1 MKDSEQYEI
10 YEKSRKRT
18 KQIKRLYFHF
28 ILFLVGS
35 VFFVVLN
42 KIIKYKPELDWFVW
56 AIFIWLFVLTIH
68 FINVFVMNRFFG
80 KEWVRIQT
88 EKLIEK
94 HQIKLDNLEK
104 SLEKK
109 GVFTPDNSD
118 SSEEEINS

>member
-1 MKDSEQYEI
+1 MKDKEQYET
-10 YEKSRKRT
+10 YEKARKRI
-18 KQIKRLYFHF
+18 KQKKRLYFHF
-28 ILFLVGS
+28 ILFLIGS

-56 AIFIWLFVLTIH
+56 AILIWLFILIVH

-94 HQIKLDNLEK
+94 HQMKLDKLEI
-104 SLEKK
+104 SLDKE
-109 GVFTPDNSD
+109 GALSPDNS
-118 SSEEEINS
+118 EEDLKSLT

>member
-1 MKDSEQYEI
+1 LKDSEQYEI
-10 YEKSRKRT
+10 YEKARKRT
-18 KQIKRLYFHF
+18 KQKKRLYFHF
-28 ILFLVGS
+28 ILFLIGS

-42 KIIKYKPELDWFVW
+42 KVIKYKPELDWFVW
-56 AIFIWLFVLTIH
+56 AILIWLLILIIR

-88 EKLIEK
+88 EKLVEK

-109 GVFTPDNSD
+109 GAFTPNN
-118 SSEEEINS
+118 SEEDLNS

>member
-1 MKDSEQYEI
+1 LKDKEQYEI
-10 YEKSRKRT
+10 YEKARKRT
-18 KQIKRLYFHF
+18 KQKKGLYFHF
-28 ILFLVGS
+28 ILFLIGS

-56 AIFIWLFVLTIH
+56 AILIWLFILIVH

-94 HQIKLDNLEK
+94 HQIKLDKLEI
-104 SLEKK
+104 SLDKE
-109 GVFTPDNSD
+109 GALTPDNS
-118 SSEEEINS
+118 EEDLKS

>member
-10 YEKSRKRT
+10 YEKARKRT
-18 KQIKRLYFHF
+18 KQKKRLYFHF
-28 ILFLVGS
+28 ILFLIGS

-56 AIFIWLFVLTIH
+56 AILIWLFILIVH

-94 HQIKLDNLEK
+94 HQIKLDKLEI
-104 SLEKK
+104 SLDKE
-109 GVFTPDNSD
+109 GALTPDNS
-118 SSEEEINS
+118 EEDLKS